1 MIATEQNEED
11 ATRRNAHRHA
21 IETAG
26 KSIRASIRPFL
37 IALTALS
44 SAMAHADP
52 ASVIAANHHGPRA
65 LSLDEMDRVTAGG
78 LTLRF
83 DLASAA
89 QGRFASADT
98 AAQARIA
105 RANLLK
111 VAPVEGAPAPA
122 GLRLQG
128 EVPAA
133 IGVGSGQAVAS
144 GDAAKSCT
152 ARADA
157 LGEIAFLHTL
167 AMTATTPS
175 SVTCLCSVFAIAP
188 LR

>member
-1 MIATEQNEED
+1 VPLFVVLM
-11 ATRRNAHRHA
+11 
-21 IETAG
+21 
-26 KSIRASIRPFL
+26 
-37 IALTALS
+37 ALS
-44 SAMAHADP
+44 LGTAHADP
-52 ASVIAANHHGPRA
+52 ASLIAANQGGPRA

-78 LTLRF
+78 LALSV

-89 QGRFASADT
+89 QGRFARADT

-105 RANLLK
+105 RTTLLK
-111 VAPVEGAPAPA
+111 VAPVEGAPARA

-133 IGVGSGQAVAS
+133 IGVGSGQAAAS
-144 GDAAKSCT
+144 GDGAKSCA
-152 ARADA
+152 ARAGA
-157 LGEIAFLHTL
+157 LGDIAFLHSL
-167 AMTATTPS
+167 VMTASTPS

>member
-1 MIATEQNEED
+1 MA
-11 ATRRNAHRHA
+11 
-21 IETAG
+21 
-26 KSIRASIRPFL
+26 FL
-37 IALTALS
+37 LPLLVILTALS
-44 SAMAHADP
+44 SATARADP
-52 ASVIAANHHGPRA
+52 ASVIAANHPGLRA

-78 LTLRF
+78 LTLSV

-89 QGRFASADT
+89 HGRFASAAT
-98 AAQARIA
+98 TAQARIA

-111 VAPVEGAPAPA
+111 VAPVEGAPARA

-133 IGVGSGQAVAS
+133 IGVGNGQAAAS
-144 GDAAKSCT
+144 GDGVKSCA

-157 LGEIAFLHTL
+157 LGNIAFLHSL
-167 AMTATTPS
+167 VMTATTPS

>member
-1 MIATEQNEED
+1 V
-11 ATRRNAHRHA
+11 
-21 IETAG
+21 IETG
-26 KSIRASIRPFL
+26 GRRAAAFLAPFL
-37 IALTALS
+37 IVLTALS
-44 SAMAHADP
+44 PATARADP
-52 ASVIAANHHGPRA
+52 ASVITANHKGPQA

-78 LTLRF
+78 LALRF

-89 QGRFASADT
+89 RGGLASAT
-98 AAQARIA
+98 ATAQAQIA

-111 VAPVEGAPAPA
+111 VAPVAGAPARA

-133 IGVGSGQAVAS
+133 IGLGTGEAIAS
-144 GDAAKSCT
+144 GDGAKSCT

-157 LGEIAFLHTL
+157 LGNIAFLHSL
-167 AMTATTPS
+167 VMTATTPS
-175 SVTCLCSVFAIAP
+175 SVTCLCSIFAIAP